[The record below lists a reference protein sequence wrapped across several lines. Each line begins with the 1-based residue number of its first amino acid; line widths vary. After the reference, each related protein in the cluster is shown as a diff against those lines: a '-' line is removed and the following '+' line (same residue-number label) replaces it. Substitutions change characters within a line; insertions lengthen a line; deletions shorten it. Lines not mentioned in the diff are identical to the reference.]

1 MVVALSCSI
10 ASSVVLAADKPP
22 SEASIKE
29 LLDVTQVRKLLD
41 ATMSQM
47 DAFMQQA
54 MQQVTQGQ
62 AITPELQ
69 KEIEKSRA
77 EAMAMM
83 KEILD
88 WNRLEPMYV
97 RVYQKSFTQQEIE
110 NLIAMYKTPAGQTL
124 LTKMPVVMQNTMT
137 EMQQLMQPMMQRI
150 ERMQQKI
157 MAEIQA
163 EKKKSGG

>member
-1 MVVALSCSI
+1 
-10 ASSVVLAADKPP
+10 
-22 SEASIKE
+22 
-29 LLDVTQVRKLLD
+29 VTQARKLLD
-41 ATMSQM
+41 TTISQM
-47 DAFMQQA
+47 DAFIQQA

-69 KEIEKSRA
+69 KEIEQSRA
-77 EAMAMM
+77 EVMAIM
-83 KEILD
+83 KELLD
-88 WNRLEPMYV
+88 WNKLEPMHV
-97 RVYQKSFTQQEIE
+97 RVYQKSFTQQEID

-124 LTKMPVVMQNTMT
+124 LTKMPVVLQNTMT

-163 EKKKSGG
+163 EKKKSGS

>member
-1 MVVALSCSI
+1 
-10 ASSVVLAADKPP
+10 
-22 SEASIKE
+22 
-29 LLDVTQVRKLLD
+29 
-41 ATMSQM
+41 
-47 DAFMQQA
+47 
-54 MQQVTQGQ
+54 
-62 AITPELQ
+62 
-69 KEIEKSRA
+69 
-77 EAMAMM
+77 MM

>member
-22 SEASIKE
+22 SEASIKQ
-29 LLDVTQVRKLLD
+29 LLDVTQVRKLLET
-41 ATMSQM
+41 TMSQM

-62 AITPELQ
+62 SITPELQ

-83 KEILD
+83 KEVLD
-88 WNRLEPMYV
+88 WNKLEPMYV
-97 RVYQKSFTQQEIE
+97 RVYQKSFTQQEID

-124 LTKMPVVMQNTMT
+124 LAKMPVVLQNTMT
-137 EMQQLMQPMMQRI
+137 EMQQLMQPIMQRI
-150 ERMQQKI
+150 ERTQQKI